1 MRFAKRI
8 IVFLFAVL
16 LFAPLLFTAC
26 GAGGGNINESAESP
40 GNAVSSGNSASRDAS
55 YTAEIAAEESAENA
69 AARDAPY
76 LSVLTSTEGG
86 ALPAR
91 PNTGSLSEKII
102 YSAEANIETT
112 EFDAAIEKVYGM
124 LDRYGAFIETSYVS
138 GRGYA
143 ETYSGRASYRSA
155 SFTLRVPKENFTAAT
170 NGLSELG
177 NLLSVNSKAVN
188 ISTQYT
194 DTESRLNAYRTEE
207 ERLLSM
213 LSAVTD
219 VESMIAI
226 ESRLSDVRYETE
238 SLTSTLR
245 DWQNQVDYSS
255 VHLYINEVER
265 LHEQPGRSYAQ
276 EIGDGFNASMRG
288 IGAFFREAFKFL
300 VIALPV
306 LVLLA
311 VVALAAFLIVKKARA
326 PRVERKEREHERD
339 GDGGNGS
346 D

>member
-8 IVFLFAVL
+8 IVFLFAAL
-16 LFAPLLFTAC
+16 LAAPLLFTAC
-26 GAGGGNINESAESP
+26 GAGGGSGGDSGGA
-40 GNAVSSGNSASRDAS
+40 GAANAVSSGNSASRDAS
-55 YTAEIAAEESAENA
+55 YTAEIAAEEGAAYDVAESAPVA
-69 AARDAPY
+69 G
-76 LSVLTSTEGG
+76 ST

-91 PNTGSLSEKII
+91 PNTGSLSERII

-112 EFDAAIEKVYGM
+112 EFDAAIEKVYAM

-155 SFTLRVPKENFTAAT
+155 SFTLRVPKESFTVVT

-177 NLLSVNSKAVN
+177 NLLSVNSNAVN
-188 ISTQYT
+188 IQARYT

-207 ERLLSM
+207 ERLLAM
-213 LSAVTD
+213 LSDVTD
-219 VESMIAI
+219 VESMIVI
-226 ESRLSDVRYETE
+226 ESRLSDVRYEIE

-276 EIGDGFNASMRG
+276 ELGDGFNASVRG
-288 IGAFFREAFKFL
+288 IGSFFKGALKFL

-306 LVLLA
+306 ISLLA
-311 VVALAAFLIVKKARA
+311 VAALAVFLIVKKARS
-326 PRVERKEREHERD
+326 PRGERKERERD
-339 GDGGNGS
+339 GVDDDRS